1 MEYFCFLSQM
11 FNYKNKLNNCFINT
25 MAQLPFATKGF
36 EAFANFHAYC
46 AKWADCYACLI
57 KEELANRVRLN
68 IEKTQILWQH
78 QFVRGLDETYK
89 KGTTYGAVDLLFKF
103 FLLLTKGYLKKS
115 FRTY

>member
-68 IEKTQILWQH
+68 IEKPKYFGNISSSVAWTKHIKREQHMELWIC
-78 QFVRGLDETYK
+78 FLNFFIAYK
-89 KGTTYGAVDLLFKF
+89 RI
-103 FLLLTKGYLKKS
+103 S
-115 FRTY
+115 